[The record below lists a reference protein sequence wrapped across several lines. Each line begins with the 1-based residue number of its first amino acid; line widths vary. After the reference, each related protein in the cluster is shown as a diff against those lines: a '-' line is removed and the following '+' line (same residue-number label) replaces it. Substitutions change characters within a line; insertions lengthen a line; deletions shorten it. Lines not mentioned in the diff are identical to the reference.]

1 MRRALRAPQRC
12 VMDRTCSWSP
22 PLPPRFTFRPRAMPT
37 RAVDPRSVRAR
48 SSWSTLED
56 DHGSDPS
63 SDEEAP
69 NAIVTGSPM
78 ERCAAILERLAADFT
93 VQDLVGPP
101 FNLAPDDARRLV
113 EAAAR
118 AAALRAY
125 LDRAELGH
133 LAAALGDRTVE
144 SLAHLT
150 AEELAALGADDAQRL
165 RDAIR
170 DRPPGLH
177 DSLERV
183 EAAVDQVAADLH
195 AQGAAQWADLAADVA
210 AEASD
215 AIKGCAS
222 TLLFVISVALVAPL
236 IAVCTALY
244 ILILEIA
251 LDGIDQVL
259 CFYVKDVHVWQHML
273 GNLCNAIFVVTL
285 AGPLLQPERRM
296 VARVQVMAAL
306 GPLLRCIDSLK
317 HRLTRRAV
325 ERREVNDGDVCPIC
339 HEELTD
345 AEMGPLAFCRWGCG
359 RAVHDECAKLW
370 LTKSDSCV
378 LCGAAWS

>member
-1 MRRALRAPQRC
+1 ML
-12 VMDRTCSWSP
+12 
-22 PLPPRFTFRPRAMPT
+22 
-37 RAVDPRSVRAR
+37 
-48 SSWSTLED
+48 
-56 DHGSDPS
+56 
-63 SDEEAP
+63 
-69 NAIVTGSPM
+69 
-78 ERCAAILERLAADFT
+78 
-93 VQDLVGPP
+93 
-101 FNLAPDDARRLV
+101 
-113 EAAAR
+113 
-118 AAALRAY
+118 
-125 LDRAELGH
+125 
-133 LAAALGDRTVE
+133 
-144 SLAHLT
+144 
-150 AEELAALGADDAQRL
+150 
-165 RDAIR
+165 DAIR
-170 DRPPGLH
+170 DRPPNLH

-222 TLLFVISVALVAPL
+222 TLLFVMSVALVAPL

-244 ILILEIA
+244 ILVLEIA
-251 LDGIDQVL
+251 LDSIDHAL
-259 CFYVKDVHVWQHML
+259 CAYLEDVHVWQVAL
-273 GNLCNAIFVVTL
+273 GNACNALFVLTL
-285 AGPLLQPERRM
+285 AGPLLQAERRM

-345 AEMGPLAFCRWGCG
+345 TEMGPLAFCRWGCG

>member
-1 MRRALRAPQRC
+1 MLRNAGRALLTQRRPLATRQALLLKDAVLKGRTERAGAE
-12 VMDRTCSWSP
+12 VV
-22 PLPPRFTFRPRAMPT
+22 RA
-37 RAVDPRSVRAR
+37 AVD
-48 SSWSTLED
+48 
-56 DHGSDPS
+56 
-63 SDEEAP
+63 
-69 NAIVTGSPM
+69 
-78 ERCAAILERLAADFT
+78 
-93 VQDLVGPP
+93 
-101 FNLAPDDARRLV
+101 V

-177 DSLERV
+177 DSLQRV

-222 TLLFVISVALVAPL
+222 TLLFDISVALVAPL

-244 ILILEIA
+244 ILVLEIA
-251 LDGIDQVL
+251 LDGVDQVL
-259 CFYVKDVHVWQHML
+259 CAYLEDVHVWQHML
-273 GNLCNAIFVVTL
+273 GNMCNAIFVVTL
-285 AGPLLQPERRM
+285 AGPLLQAERRM

-345 AEMGPLAFCRWGCG
+345 QEMGPLAFCRWGCG
-359 RAVHDECAKLW
+359 RAVHAHCMRSWMAGGCEGGSGCP
-370 LTKSDSCV
+370 
-378 LCGAAWS
+378 LCRAPRRVHMHP

>member
-1 MRRALRAPQRC
+1 MYKRQ
-12 VMDRTCSWSP
+12 
-22 PLPPRFTFRPRAMPT
+22 
-37 RAVDPRSVRAR
+37 
-48 SSWSTLED
+48 
-56 DHGSDPS
+56 
-63 SDEEAP
+63 
-69 NAIVTGSPM
+69 
-78 ERCAAILERLAADFT
+78 
-93 VQDLVGPP
+93 
-101 FNLAPDDARRLV
+101 
-113 EAAAR
+113 
-118 AAALRAY
+118 
-125 LDRAELGH
+125 ELGH

-170 DRPPGLH
+170 DRPPNLH

-244 ILILEIA
+244 ILTLEIA
-251 LDGIDQVL
+251 LDSIDHVL
-259 CFYVKDVHVWQHML
+259 CAYLEDVHVWQHML
-273 GNLCNAIFVVTL
+273 GNLCNAIFVLTL

-325 ERREVNDGDVCPIC
+325 ERRVVNDGDVCPIC

>member
-1 MRRALRAPQRC
+1 MRRASMHILRLR
-12 VMDRTCSWSP
+12 
-22 PLPPRFTFRPRAMPT
+22 RAAAAALLVAAASASDFENWNPNERDPDGKT
-37 RAVDPRSVRAR
+37 DAQLLVERAEFVREQIDA
-48 SSWSTLED
+48 TNIKD
-56 DHGSDPS
+56 V
-63 SDEEAP
+63 A
-69 NAIVTGSPM
+69 
-78 ERCAAILERLAADFT
+78 

-101 FNLAPDDARRLV
+101 LNLAPDDARRLV
-113 EAAAR
+113 EAVAR

-236 IAVCTALY
+236 IAMCTACY

-251 LDGIDQVL
+251 LDGVDQVL
-259 CFYVKDVHVWQHML
+259 CAYLEDVHVWQHML
-273 GNLCNAIFVVTL
+273 GNMCNAIFVVTL
-285 AGPLLQPERRM
+285 AGPLLQAERRM
-296 VARVQVMAAL
+296 VARVQVQAAL
-306 GPLLRCIDSLK
+306 GPLLRCMDSLK

-325 ERREVNDGDVCPIC
+325 ERREVNEGDVCPIC